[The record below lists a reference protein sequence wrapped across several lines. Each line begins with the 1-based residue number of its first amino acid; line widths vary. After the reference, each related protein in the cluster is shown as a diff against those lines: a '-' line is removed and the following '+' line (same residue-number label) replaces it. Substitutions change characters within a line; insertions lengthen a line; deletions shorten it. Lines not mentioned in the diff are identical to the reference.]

1 MDNGLKGRV
10 VFITGAGGGIG
21 RSIARHFGA
30 EGSRV
35 IATDIDAAAAER
47 TAAEIREAGGE
58 ADAHGLDVARR
69 DAVFAV
75 VGTVTRKHGK
85 IDVLV
90 NNAGVVGLAKIEEIT
105 DAEFD
110 RLYGVNVKGKLWCM
124 QAAVPSMKAQNWGRI
139 VNLCSVSGKTGGRL
153 PYAHYTSSKGAVW
166 TMTMAA
172 AHEFAPWN
180 INCNGVAPGSV
191 IGTAFSKDF
200 ELSNDPEVLRA
211 SIPLARRGQ
220 PDDIAPAVVFL
231 ASEGARYITG
241 ELIDV
246 NGGLHMD

>member
-10 VFITGAGGGIG
+10 VFVTGAGGGIG
-21 RSIARHFGA
+21 RSIAQHFGA
-30 EGSRV
+30 EGAIV
-35 IATDIDAAAAER
+35 VAADIDGKAAET
-47 TAAEIREAGGE
+47 TAGQIVAAGGKAE
-58 ADAHGLDVARR
+58 GHALDVVDR
-69 DAVFAV
+69 DAVFDVIGAV
-75 VGTVTRKHGK
+75 VKKHGQ
-85 IDVLV
+85 IDVLA
-90 NNAGVVGLAKIEEIT
+90 NNAGVVGLAKLEEIT
-105 DAEFD
+105 SDEFD

-124 QAAVPSMKAQNWGRI
+124 QAAVPSMKAKNWGRI
-139 VNLCSVSGKTGGRL
+139 INTCSISGKTGGRL
-153 PYAHYTSSKGAVW
+153 PYAHYTSSKAAVW
-166 TMTMAA
+166 TITMAA

-180 INCNGVAPGSV
+180 ITCNGVAPGSV

-211 SIPLARRGQ
+211 TIPLARRGV
-220 PDDIAPAVVFL
+220 PDDIAPAFVFL

>member
-1 MDNGLKGRV
+1 MDTDLKDRV
-10 VFITGAGGGIG
+10 VFVTGAGGGIG
-21 RSIARHFGA
+21 RSIAQHFAAEAARVIIADIDGAAARRTAGEIVAAGGRA
-30 EGSRV
+30 EGH
-35 IATDIDAAAAER
+35 T
-47 TAAEIREAGGE
+47 
-58 ADAHGLDVARR
+58 LDVVDR
-69 DAVFAV
+69 DAVFDL
-75 VGTVTRKHGK
+75 VGDVAKRHGQ

-90 NNAGVVGLAKIEEIT
+90 NNAGVVGLAGIEEIT
-105 DAEFD
+105 EAEFD
-110 RLYGVNVKGKLWCM
+110 RLYGVNIKGKLWCM
-124 QAAVPSMKAQNWGRI
+124 QAAVPSMKAKQWGRI
-139 VNLCSVSGKTGGRL
+139 INLCSISGKTGGRL
-153 PYAHYTSSKGAVW
+153 PYAHYTSSKAAVW

-191 IGTAFSKDF
+191 INTAFSKDF

-211 SIPLARRGQ
+211 TIPLARRAV